1 MTLCGGYIWAGDK
14 LLTDVAKVL
23 GRVTDTTDTVQFDPA
38 GIG

>member
-1 MTLCGGYIWAGDK
+1 MTLCEGYILAGDK
-14 LLTDVAKVL
+14 LTDVAKVL

>member
-23 GRVTDTTDTVQFDPA
+23 GRVTDTVEFDPA